1 MKKSEKD
8 RDAFYDRL
16 HEQLNEQPK
25 LSKEQKVI
33 RKAIAHIEA
42 AGHTQEQLEISC
54 HLNYA
59 LGLLEALIMQD
70 DKKGR

>member
-16 HEQLNEQPK
+16 HGQLKEQPK

-33 RKAIAHIEA
+33 SKAIAHIEA
-42 AGHTQEQLEISC
+42 AGSTQDNLGITS
-54 HLNYA
+54 HLSYA
-59 LGLLEALIMQD
+59 VGLLEALIVQD

>member
-1 MKKSEKD
+1 MKKSENSD
-8 RDAFYDRL
+8 DFNEL
-16 HEQLNEQPK
+16 FEEQPR
-25 LSKEQKVI
+25 LTKEQKVI
-33 RKAIAHIEA
+33 RKAIAHIES

-59 LGLLEALIMQD
+59 IGLLEALIMQD